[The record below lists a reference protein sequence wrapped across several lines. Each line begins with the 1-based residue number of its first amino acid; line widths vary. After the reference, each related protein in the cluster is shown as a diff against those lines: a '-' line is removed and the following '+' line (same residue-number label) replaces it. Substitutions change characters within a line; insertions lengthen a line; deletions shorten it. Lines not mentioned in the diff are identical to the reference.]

1 MDAALYHSG
10 TGLRIGLVCAA
21 SAKLGQKMRDRR
33 WWAMALVGVVICMAA
48 HAHAHVHQKKRA
60 AEKPQNPPAVLKQA
74 SDDDEEVKLGRSN
87 AIEHDKTVKLVN
99 DPVLTEKVNRI
110 GQEIAAIANSN
121 PVPAIWGPGPRK
133 AFKYTFKVVDDK
145 DVNAYSLPGG
155 FIYVHKGLLD
165 FVQSDDELAAV
176 LAHEVAH
183 AAHHHMLELI
193 RRQENE
199 QKRVLPILLVLGALS
214 RGTDSLGNLLI
225 ATQLYLVAKTNTY
238 GVEAEKDSDQAAV
251 HYLRQTKYN
260 PVGMLTFI
268 ERLARQD
275 ALRPQVELG
284 IYRTHPPSPERARAT
299 LALLEQLNIP
309 IARRTVDASLA
320 AQVSPATINGVT
332 LSEVRMNRVVVARLA
347 PNNGQTAEQRAA
359 RLADRLN
366 ALFDD
371 GLEMYEL
378 RMNPDKTA
386 ISARGQIVVQFTPE
400 DAAPQNVPVETLTLG
415 AYDAIRGL
423 IWQERFNRLPLRVG
437 GG

>member
-1 MDAALYHSG
+1 MLN
-10 TGLRIGLVCAA
+10 
-21 SAKLGQKMRDRR
+21 RR
-33 WWAMALVGVVICMAA
+33 WWAIALMCVVICMAGHPQA
-48 HAHAHVHQKKRA
+48 HAHQKKRTA
-60 AEKPQNPPAVLKQA
+60 DTPQNPPTVLKPA

-87 AIEHDKTVKLVN
+87 AIENDKTVKILN
-99 DPVLTEKVNRI
+99 DPALTEKVNRI

-121 PVPAIWGPGPRK
+121 PIAATWGPGPRK

-183 AAHHHMLELI
+183 AAHHHMMELI

-251 HYLRQTKYN
+251 HYLLQTKYN
-260 PVGMLTFI
+260 PVGLLTFM
-268 ERLARQD
+268 ERLSRQD

-299 LALLEQLNIP
+299 LALLEQLKIP
-309 IARRTVDASLA
+309 ITRRTVDASLA
-320 AQVSPATINGVT
+320 AQVSPATVNGVT
-332 LSEVRMNRVVVARLA
+332 LSEVRMNKVVVARLA

-378 RMNPDKTA
+378 RMSPDKTA